1 MCIWKR
7 NTSFN
12 LKFRSV
18 ISIFN
23 AEESRA
29 VKFIFPV
36 KNSLIFAA
44 LWAWASWS
52 LNPLQQDG
60 GENQKQEKEVPC
72 GSLKWGESARGGNYL
87 PPSDQC
93 PVIPQAMATQSNFQS
108 VGGSCLL
115 AASCPLRWHH
125 ATAVQQ
131 KLITSV
137 CYQHY
142 LFTSLE
148 ATHGLLH
155 RKLTPPQSNSVQ
167 LYSASSLTNTWN
179 KEL

>member
-1 MCIWKR
+1 MCFWKR

-29 VKFIFPV
+29 VKFIFRV

-72 GSLKWGESARGGNYL
+72 GSLKWGESAGGG
-87 PPSDQC
+87 Q
-93 PVIPQAMATQSNFQS
+93 
-108 VGGSCLL
+108 LL
-115 AASCPLRWHH
+115 ATVRPVPSHSSSDGYSEQLSVSWGQLFACSLLPAALTPCNCCSAKANHQCVLSALSVHKSGSNTW
-125 ATAVQQ
+125 AAAQ
-131 KLITSV
+131 KINSTSV
-137 CYQHY
+137 K
-142 LFTSLE
+142 LS
-148 ATHGLLH
+148 ATILCFF
-155 RKLTPPQSNSVQ
+155 P
-167 LYSASSLTNTWN
+167 Y
-179 KEL
+179 